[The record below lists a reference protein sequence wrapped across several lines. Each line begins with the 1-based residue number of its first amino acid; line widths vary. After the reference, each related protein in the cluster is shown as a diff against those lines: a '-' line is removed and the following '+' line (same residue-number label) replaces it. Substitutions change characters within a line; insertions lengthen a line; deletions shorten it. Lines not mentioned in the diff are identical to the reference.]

1 MLSSKKKW
9 RMFCISDKLHSFLG
23 GFFLHVIDLH
33 HYLFWFFKQGK
44 SRDDRWTS
52 VKPSNHNPPSLAA
65 LSSPPQWN
73 IFRALWC
80 LPVCFIIKVLIRIS
94 CLMMAKIW
102 TGIVILITLHVNYT
116 ADKSNIRLSIPTQT
130 PQGVITANWLLSV
143 SNPFW
148 STNIRRI
155 PYGYFF
161 HIGHQLWSKIWS
173 KLWSYGWVMLQVMLQ
188 LSWSNLICCM
198 Q

>member
-1 MLSSKKKW
+1 M
-9 RMFCISDKLHSFLG
+9 
-23 GFFLHVIDLH
+23 H
-33 HYLFWFFKQGK
+33 HHLFWFFKQGK

-52 VKPSNHNPPSLAA
+52 VKPSNHNSPSLAA

-73 IFRALWC
+73 AFRALWC

-102 TGIVILITLHVNYT
+102 TGTVILITLHVNYT

-130 PQGVITANWLLSV
+130 LQGVRTVHTQKHFQSATHSEAQISV
-143 SNPFW
+143 VFHMD
-148 STNIRRI
+148 IFF
-155 PYGYFF
+155 FF
-161 HIGHQLWSKIWS
+161 HIGLQLWSKIWS

-188 LSWSNLICCM
+188 LSWSNLTCCM

>member
-1 MLSSKKKW
+1 M
-9 RMFCISDKLHSFLG
+9 
-23 GFFLHVIDLH
+23 H
-33 HYLFWFFKQGK
+33 HHLFWFFKQGK

-52 VKPSNHNPPSLAA
+52 VKPSNQNPPSLAA

-73 IFRALWC
+73 VFRALWC

-102 TGIVILITLHVNYT
+102 TGTVILITLHVNYT

-130 PQGVITANWLLSV
+130 LQGVITANWLLCLCTHTKTLSV

-148 STNIRRI
+148 STNIHSI
-155 PYGYFF
+155 PYGYFFFLFF
-161 HIGHQLWSKIWS
+161 HIGHQLWSKILS

-188 LSWSNLICCM
+188 LSWSNLTCCM